1 MKHHKSIGNP
11 TTLYTISVVS
21 FFVALHVALPN
32 YFNSSFLG
40 TLVNNKTVSLVYFI
54 EALITIFALL
64 SMHGILRRF
73 GNYKTAIGLVS
84 IQILIFYGI
93 IFSKSAIVIVPL
105 IILALVVVSLIGFT
119 LDIFLEKSSDT
130 EHVGAIRGNY
140 MTVTNSAWI
149 LGPLLGGMLIL
160 GNDYK
165 GVYVAAFGLLF
176 PLLYLIRKNFSRFV
190 DSAYPQIT
198 LRQTI
203 ISLLKNKDISR
214 LWIINISLQ
223 VFYAWM
229 TVYTPIYLSKN
240 IGFDWSEIGIIFTI
254 MLIPFVLV
262 DIPLG
267 KLADKKFG
275 EKEIMAIG
283 FIIMGISTACLAFF
297 SVKNVMLWAILLFI
311 TRVGAAT
318 VEIMIETY
326 FFKKVDQKDSEILG
340 AFRVTRPLSF
350 LIAPILT
357 LIGLVFVQESYLFI
371 LLGFLCVATLIP
383 TAMIKDTN

>member
-1 MKHHKSIGNP
+1 MKHHHSISRP

-40 TLVNNKTVSLVYFI
+40 TLVQEKTISLVYFVAAI
-54 EALITIFALL
+54 ITIFGFL
-64 SMHGILRRF
+64 SMHSILRKF
-73 GNYKTAIGLVS
+73 GNYKTAVALIS

-93 IFSKSAIVIVPL
+93 IFSKSAIAIVPL
-105 IILALVVVSLIGFT
+105 IILAITIVNLIGFT
-119 LDIFLEKSSDT
+119 LDIFLERNSDID
-130 EHVGAIRGNY
+130 HVGSIRGGY
-140 MTVTNSAWI
+140 MTVINSAWI

-176 PLLYLIRKNFSRFV
+176 PLLYLIKKNFSRFV
-190 DSAYPQIT
+190 DSVYPKIT
-198 LRQTI
+198 FRQTV
-203 ISLLKNKDISR
+203 ISVLQNKDISR
-214 LWIINISLQ
+214 LWIANVALQ

-240 IGFDWSEIGIIFTI
+240 LGFDWSQIGIIFTI
-254 MLIPFVLV
+254 MLVPFVITQ
-262 DIPLG
+262 IPLG
-267 KLADKKFG
+267 KLADRKFG

-283 FIIMGISTACLAFF
+283 YIIMGISTAVLAFCTT
-297 SVKNVMLWAILLFI
+297 KNVAVWAILLFI
-311 TRVGAAT
+311 TRIGASA

-357 LIGLVFVQESYLFI
+357 TVGLVFVPESYLFI
-371 LLGFLCVATLIP
+371 LLGILCLVTLIP
-383 TAMIKDTN
+383 VALLKDTR